1 MLILDIP
8 SRYVTIGT
16 YANSMMMSLVAT
28 CTSVYA
34 GSPFVSSLHTNTI
47 AVHGAVP
54 SSTAPMR
61 YCVDSSGV
69 IIPWYSIVKN
79 SNDMRYMLNGCSNQ
93 FTHHVSSIPRMLS
106 FTFFIDLKSIFSIIG

>member
-1 MLILDIP
+1 MDIFDIP
-8 SRYVTIGT
+8 RRYVTIGT
-16 YANSMMMSLVAT
+16 YANSIIMSFVAT

-54 SSTAPMR
+54 RSTAPIR

-69 IIPWYSIVKN
+69 IIPW
-79 SNDMRYMLNGCSNQ
+79 
-93 FTHHVSSIPRMLS
+93 
-106 FTFFIDLKSIFSIIG
+106 